1 MVELYNIGLGVT
13 LVGHFWRKGSKVLN
27 DYSVPFRF
35 LSVPLFVPDLDG
47 GKQPV
52 EGEYTCIRVYVNA
65 LTTETCNRKRKRR
78 WVETGREEGHL
89 QTPPVHIR

>member
-1 MVELYNIGLGVT
+1 MTILFPLGSSQS
-13 LVGHFWRKGSKVLN
+13 LSL
-27 DYSVPFRF
+27 F
-35 LSVPLFVPDLDG
+35 LTSG

-52 EGEYTCIRVYVNA
+52 EGEYTYIRVYVNA

-78 WVETGREEGHL
+78 WVGTGREEGDL